1 MNGFI
6 LFPRSRRSASLLV
19 ASVLLLAAFHP
30 APCSAQSDDDNASTE
45 APPPTTPHKARPI
58 DSFHGHG
65 GGGDDDGG
73 GRSSFRDDRG
83 PYRGMRI
90 ESTAGTGLALDHSSL
105 PGELGPTPET
115 GRPLFGK
122 PTDGLTLRP
131 DPWDLSSK

>member
-6 LFPRSRRSASLLV
+6 LFPPSRRSALLL
-19 ASVLLLAAFHP
+19 ASVLFLAALHP
-30 APCSAQSDDDNASTE
+30 APCSAQSDDDDAST
-45 APPPTTPHKARPI
+45 APPVTTPRKAPP

-65 GGGDDDGG
+65 GGGDDDNG

-83 PYRGMRI
+83 PNRGMRI
-90 ESTAGTGLALDHSSL
+90 ESTAGTGLALDRSSL

-115 GRPLFGK
+115 SRPLFGK
-122 PTDGLTLRP
+122 PTDGLTMRP

>member
-6 LFPRSRRSASLLV
+6 SFPRSRRSASLLV

-30 APCSAQSDDDNASTE
+30 APGSAQSDDDAQTE
-45 APPPTTPHKARPI
+45 APRAITPHKARPT

-73 GRSSFRDDRG
+73 SRSSFRDDRG
-83 PYRGMRI
+83 PNCGMRI
-90 ESTAGTGLALDHSSL
+90 ESIPGTGLALDRSSL

-115 GRPLFGK
+115 SRPLFGK